1 MYEKYYGFREKPF
14 ALRPDARFLYLA
26 RHHVRALLL
35 MEYGILNEASF
46 LLITGEIGSGKT
58 TLIRCLLERMES
70 TLTVG
75 LLSNTSRESG
85 RLLQWIGLAFGLDVR
100 GKEDVVLYDELM
112 HFVIDLYAQGQ
123 RAVLIVDEAQ
133 NLGRARLE
141 ELRLLSNLN
150 SDQDFLLQMMLVGQP
165 ELRDLMRTPQ
175 LRQLAQ
181 RIGAD
186 YHIGGLAQ
194 EETFKYVAHRLE
206 VAGGKPDLFTDEAV
220 ELAHSCSRGIPRL
233 INQLC
238 DTALVYGYAA
248 QRSTIDLELMEEV
261 VRDRLAG
268 GIFPGRRPAP
278 KPVPEPVP
286 QARNGSRDGL

>member
-1 MYEKYYGFREKPF
+1 
-14 ALRPDARFLYLA
+14 
-26 RHHVRALLL
+26 
-35 MEYGILNEASF
+35 
-46 LLITGEIGSGKT
+46 
-58 TLIRCLLERMES
+58 
-70 TLTVG
+70 
-75 LLSNTSRESG
+75 
-85 RLLQWIGLAFGLDVR
+85 
-100 GKEDVVLYDELM
+100 
-112 HFVIDLYAQGQ
+112 
-123 RAVLIVDEAQ
+123 
-133 NLGRARLE
+133 
-141 ELRLLSNLN
+141 
-150 SDQDFLLQMMLVGQP
+150 
-165 ELRDLMRTPQ
+165 
-175 LRQLAQ
+175 
-181 RIGAD
+181 
-186 YHIGGLAQ
+186 
-194 EETFKYVAHRLE
+194 VAHRLE